1 MYYLYSLE
9 QIGVQRQTNFQEN
22 YFRME
27 LTLCECFK
35 ILTMSLSMHGS
46 QFVVI
51 AFQLIYER
59 ETCNHTK
66 VLKILK
72 SLKLLNNAP
81 SKVILTLCDLYLLN
95 MCVIFFLVFSRFTYC
110 NTYGPKTY
118 RWESLKLFFF
128 MPSKFNIKMCP
139 VKTVVL
145 RKD

>member
-1 MYYLYSLE
+1 MNRKCWGYLENEEEKLVKVSQNIYKIMYYLYSLE

-95 MCVIFFLVFSRFTYC
+95 MCVIFFLVFSRFTQ
-110 NTYGPKTY
+110 NHP
-118 RWESLKLFFF
+118 
-128 MPSKFNIKMCP
+128 
-139 VKTVVL
+139 
-145 RKD
+145 